1 MQFVRKVGEFFKV
14 LKVISVFSFCIYC
27 SAVDFVCDN
36 VFVRSARCISSS
48 DLEIITFLDVEFVCC
63 GCDVLDCD

>member
-27 SAVDFVCDN
+27 SADDFVCDN
-36 VFVRSARCISSS
+36 VFVRCISGR